1 MAGVWRRSRGVVA
14 RPTSFEIA
22 AFTGGFLVTPNSHLA
37 ASALPW
43 PSNSVSAATVNPL
56 PHPNYRRQRGCPG
69 YQEAKPSEI
78 VTVRRIPLF

>member
-37 ASALPW
+37 AHFIRATLAKQLGLGRNRQPAAAPELSAPARLPG
-43 PSNSVSAATVNPL
+43 VSGGQAV
-56 PHPNYRRQRGCPG
+56 
-69 YQEAKPSEI
+69 
-78 VTVRRIPLF
+78 